1 MLTKKN
7 IISPLKIGFTSL
19 LFILSNYAFATTYY
33 VDAISGSDNNSGT
46 SEAQAWKTVNKVNS
60 VKSDFIGGDVIAFKR
75 NQTFNGSLS
84 LSGLDGSSGNPI
96 LVTSFGIGEKPILST
111 LTSVTW
117 SDWTQVSTNIYKR
130 TSSYIRRL
138 GENGAEILKAR
149 NINYST
155 FARET
160 GVTDP
165 LDAQFKWHHDNSNT
179 LYLYSTTN
187 PNNSTFT
194 YTSTGSTIDISNAS
208 YIVVDGIHIKGGNA
222 GVFIA
227 DSSYITIKNSNMGE
241 YSLYGIQLNKGNGI
255 RTNNN
260 ITISGNII
268 DSKFEAFNYGNSE
281 TYSGSSDKGPSDG
294 LEIEDAINSVMMQ
307 NYVKNWCHTSL
318 QMISYGG
325 TVENNEVYN
334 NTFTAPN
341 LPYGGRIAVDYAHNN
356 EFHHNL
362 LTDAAVST
370 QINGHGNY
378 YHHNYIDGTRDTPLK
393 SGNQGLGA
401 EFYRYGN
408 QDVYDNRFEYNTVIN
423 CQGSGISF
431 TATGVAGDRVYNM
444 QIKNN
449 ILHNNGSLPY
459 YSSGSSVDIEMMIQ
473 HYVDIES
480 QTFTDNA
487 ISNDNTTDVIGF
499 LGQSM
504 TVEEFNSYDG
514 TEGHIISGNVSLY
527 PPESSTTYGAGPRE
541 NVGAGSVLSSLEPE
555 PQTGAFI
562 IDPSGLR

>member
-7 IISPLKIGFTSL
+7 IINPLKIGFTSF
-19 LFILSNYAFATTYY
+19 LFVLSNYAFATTYY
-33 VDAISGSDNNSGT
+33 IDAINGSDNNSGT
-46 SEAQAWKTVNKVNS
+46 SEAQAWKTVGKVNS
-60 VKSDFIGGDVIAFKR
+60 VQSNFIEGDVIAFKK

-84 LSGLDGSSGNPI
+84 LSGLNGSSGNPI
-96 LVTSFGIGEKPILST
+96 TVTSFGTGEKPILST
-111 LTSVTW
+111 LTTVQW
-117 SDWTQVSTNIYKR
+117 SDWTQVTTNIYKR
-130 TSSYIRRL
+130 NSSYIRRL

-149 NINYST
+149 NINFST

-165 LDAQFKWHHDNSNT
+165 LDAQFKWHYNSNT

-187 PNNSTFT
+187 PNNNTFT
-194 YTSTGSTIDISNAS
+194 YSTSGSTIAISDAS

-222 GVFIA
+222 GIYIA
-227 DSSYITIKNSNMGE
+227 DSSYITIQNCNMGE
-241 YSLYGIQLNKGNGI
+241 YSLYGIQLNKGSGI

-260 ITISGNII
+260 ITISGNIV
-268 DSKFEAFNYGNSE
+268 DSKFEAFDYGNSE

-294 LEIEDAINSVMMQ
+294 IEIEDAIDSLIMQ

-325 TVENNEVYN
+325 TVENNEVNN

-341 LPYGGRIAVDYAHNN
+341 LPYGGRIAVDYANYN

-362 LTDAAVST
+362 LTDSAVST
-370 QINGHGNY
+370 QLNGHGNY

-401 EFYRYGN
+401 EFFRYGVL
-408 QDVYDNRFEYNTVIN
+408 DVHDNRFEYNTVIN

-431 TATGVAGDRVYNM
+431 TATGVSGKRVYNM

-459 YSSGSSVDIEMMIQ
+459 YSSGSAVNIELMIQ
-473 HYVDIES
+473 HYVDIEG

-487 ISNDNTTDVIGF
+487 ISNDKTTDVINF
-499 LGQSM
+499 LGKSM
-504 TVEEFNSYDG
+504 TVEEFNTYNG
-514 TEGHIISGNVSLY
+514 TEGHIISGNVNLY

-541 NVGAGSVLSSLEPE
+541 NVGAGSLVVSSQPA
-555 PQTGAFI
+555 PKTGAFI
-562 IDPSGLR
+562 LDRSGLH